1 MSLLGSNG
9 KSGSK
14 GTLSLILS
22 SLVTLVALTA
32 NSQSQSL
39 SEVSLTYLQRHG
51 VPCQS
56 VVRVD
61 TTDNLDQVAVCQDGR
76 EWVLFWLEDEVA
88 FVRPGSRQLYRWL
101 PDVNLSFPDLYKG
114 PQRMSENQFVDAT
127 NLRCR
132 FRRHERRGDHNC
144 IRQGA
149 SCDHPSGKVRI
160 DAAYVAVNAPIVRE
174 QLQKAGV
181 SLAHVLDTALGK

>member
-1 MSLLGSNG
+1 MSLLRSNG
-9 KSGSK
+9 KSGSN

-22 SLVTLVALTA
+22 SLVTIVALTA

-61 TTDNLDQVAVCQDGR
+61 STDNLDQVAVCQDGR

-114 PQRMSENQFVDAT
+114 PQRMSESQFVGR
-127 NLRCR
+127 NK
-132 FRRHERRGDHNC
+132 
-144 IRQGA
+144 
-149 SCDHPSGKVRI
+149 P
-160 DAAYVAVNAPIVRE
+160 
-174 QLQKAGV
+174 
-181 SLAHVLDTALGK
+181 